1 MKFRGTAALFLTVL
15 LLTVYSFGQ
24 TSRRPKYVEY
34 DEAGN
39 VPIGTVGTGA
49 KLAVGGVIESTSGGM
64 KFPDGSVQIKAGIT
78 QIFTSGSL
86 TGNGTAESPLTVQ
99 TTTAGG
105 DPDAI
110 RQPFNKRTLTNP
122 GTTSVVIDT
131 VPTGKILVLE
141 FITGYTSTLDS
152 VPNTWFEFTI
162 NGAASAFVTP
172 RNSIN
177 HSAGLRMWQYA
188 DPLKM
193 RLTAGQ
199 VLGVNVIGNA
209 ENLVIL
215 NGYYV
220 NVP

>member
-1 MKFRGTAALFLTVL
+1 MKRSNIAIAFITISFLASL
-15 LLTVYSFGQ
+15 CSGQ
-24 TSRRPKYVEY
+24 AGRKPKYVEY
-34 DEAGN
+34 DEANN
-39 VPIGTVGTGA
+39 VPIGVAGTGS
-49 KLAVGGVIESTSGGM
+49 KLAVGGVIESTIGGI
-64 KFPDGSVQIKAGIT
+64 KFPDGSTQVKAGIT
-78 QIFTSGSL
+78 QIFTTGAI

-99 TTTAGG
+99 TTNTNA
-105 DPDAI
+105 DPDAT

-131 VPTGKILVLE
+131 VPAGKVLVLE

-152 VPNTWFEFTI
+152 VTNTWFEFTI

-209 ENLVIL
+209 ENLVIV